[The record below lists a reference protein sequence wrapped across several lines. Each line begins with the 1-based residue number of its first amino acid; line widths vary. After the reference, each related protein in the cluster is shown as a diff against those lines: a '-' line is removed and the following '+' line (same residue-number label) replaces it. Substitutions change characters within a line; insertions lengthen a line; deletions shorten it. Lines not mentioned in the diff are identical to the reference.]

1 MSNEKRVLKLGDDTL
16 SMIREL
22 LQLALLTGTNVV
34 DHYRLLELE
43 IDDATGKV
51 VPTTEYI
58 EKYNLTV
65 QMLSNKATEL
75 QAQMEAME
83 TETTEEAN

>member
-43 IDDATGKV
+43 IDDATGKI

-65 QMLSNKATEL
+65 QTLSDKATEL